1 MFQPNLQI
9 LLQMKSLINEKS
21 DFSSREVV
29 DNFLLSYFSLLS
41 DPNFPAL
48 EIGVYEGAS
57 ACYLCEALELQ
68 NRQATLL
75 DNFHFLKNEQQKK
88 IFISDVIKK
97 NLSNVGVD
105 PDKQIILD
113 ADSLTHDWKDQKFS
127 FFHIDAH
134 NPAHDINTAL
144 RISNVS
150 SIIAIDDFLVVPC
163 HLEVVIKAIQNQEL
177 FPFAI
182 ATKKIWLSNDKN
194 FAREINDNKEIWQPL
209 DEILRIEEFNF
220 FGYPIHK
227 IYSSKKYHQKMYNY
241 FK

>member
-1 MFQPNLQI
+1 MFKPNLES

-29 DNFLLSYFSLLS
+29 DNFLISYFCLLS
-41 DPNFPAL
+41 DPRYPAL

-57 ACYLCEALELQ
+57 AGYLCEALKMQ
-68 NRQATLL
+68 DRYATLL
-75 DNFHFLKNEQQKK
+75 DNFHFLKNEQEKSL
-88 IFISDVIKK
+88 FISDIIKK
-97 NLSNVGVD
+97 NLSNVGAD
-105 PDKQIILD
+105 PEKQIILD
-113 ADSLTHDWKDQKFS
+113 ADSLTYEWKNQKFS

-134 NPAHDINTAL
+134 NPKHDIKTAL
-144 RISNVS
+144 RISS
-150 SIIAIDDFLVVPC
+150 EQSIIAIDDFLVVPY
-163 HLEVVIKAIQNQEL
+163 HLEVVIKAIQNQEV

-182 ATKKIWLSNDKN
+182 ATKKIWLSNNKD
-194 FAREINDNKEIWQPL
+194 FAQEINDNKEIWQQL
-209 DEILRIEEFNF
+209 DKVLRIEEFNF